1 MTNEQQIEVLE
12 KYLNEIEKVEKQEDL
27 TTELVEKLEEIL
39 LFLYKNTEDGVFI
52 GRRQE
57 GLTMI
62 KICVDCCEDED
73 EYYEDE
79 ENEDIEITIYEESR
93 NKETSFYLSEI
104 EYFYTKEDAEKGFFY
119 FNTPSAEDLLY
130 IAKNLKKWILGS
142 IKNQQEYT
150 KYIEEKL
157 QKLSTL

>member
-57 GLTMI
+57 GLTMR

-73 EYYEDE
+73 YEDE